1 MVHSDRRETTAVLE
15 GIYSIPIG
23 LEHVRC
29 NVGEQNKQHLIDRYV
44 GPTVT
49 LTKDTA
55 RRVFGCT
62 KRIDWTDH
70 DLNNSDP
77 NLPNE
82 RLCRVCIVQMQP
94 RKHVL
99 VNAPPDLSGTRSL
112 VLLKRRTD
120 RSDRSGSVNRSS
132 RS

>member
-1 MVHSDRRETTAVLE
+1 MLVHSDRRETTAVLE

-99 VNAPPDLSGTRSL
+99 DYADHTAPTRQH
-112 VLLKRRTD
+112 
-120 RSDRSGSVNRSS
+120 G
-132 RS
+132 